1 MKKVLL
7 VFLSLLLLS
16 SLCYGKE
23 ATTDKVTANEV
34 IEPVTIES
42 DRFNYLLSDN
52 SFDYFF
58 DKKTILLNNHPY
70 LKEQVIDVWLKEVN
84 NDEFEADTGYVMK
97 HYYFRVKEQ
106 QVILL
111 EEAEFTLDGRLID
124 NSVKAFTDARWENL
138 IPGTTIEKCYQL
150 TVNYAQN
157 NKINKVEVKVKKQQD
172 LYDMLSTIII

>member
-7 VFLSLLLLS
+7 VLLSLLLLS

-111 EEAEFTLDGRLID
+111 EEAEFTLD
-124 NSVKAFTDARWENL
+124 
-138 IPGTTIEKCYQL
+138 
-150 TVNYAQN
+150 
-157 NKINKVEVKVKKQQD
+157 
-172 LYDMLSTIII
+172 

>member
-1 MKKVLL
+1 M
-7 VFLSLLLLS
+7 
-16 SLCYGKE
+16 
-23 ATTDKVTANEV
+23 
-34 IEPVTIES
+34 
-42 DRFNYLLSDN
+42 
-52 SFDYFF
+52 
-58 DKKTILLNNHPY
+58 LNNHPY

>member
-1 MKKVLL
+1 MTARSGRSALAYRFKNIGFDVTKVELD
-7 VFLSLLLLS
+7 FL
-16 SLCYGKE
+16 YQE
-23 ATTDKVTANEV
+23 
-34 IEPVTIES
+34 
-42 DRFNYLLSDN
+42 F
-52 SFDYFF
+52 
-58 DKKTILLNNHPY
+58 
-70 LKEQVIDVWLKEVN
+70 LKIADTKKEVN

-106 QVILL
+106 QIILL

>member
-7 VFLSLLLLS
+7 VLLSLLLLS

-42 DRFNYLLSDN
+42 D

-106 QVILL
+106 QIILL